1 MMNYLMNYRHLQEVE
16 MNYHLRVEVLLPVEV
31 LPLVGVQ

>member
-1 MMNYLMNYRHLQEVE
+1 MNYSMNYYLQEVE